1 MTVEL
6 LEDGRK
12 RIRAPLTDEDVRQL
26 EAGDVVLIS
35 GVMYAARDAAHKL
48 LVEMLD
54 AGQELP
60 FDPTG
65 QIVYYV
71 GPSPEKP
78 GHAIGSAGP
87 TTASRMDTY
96 TPTMLR
102 IGLKGIVGKGGR
114 GPSVREA
121 LQEHTGVYM
130 AALGGGGA
138 LAALQIRAQKI
149 IAFPELGPEAI
160 RRDGG
165 RGLPRLGH
173 RRLQGAGPLRSGG
186 GAMAQGRPA
195 ARGVPHVGERV
206 ARPGIASE
214 ARWATYPSDGVGA
227 CAASSRTGASTTARS
242 AGRCG

>member
-6 LEDGRK
+6 LSDGRK

-35 GVMYAARDAAHKL
+35 GRMYAARDAAHKR

-71 GPSPEKP
+71 GPTPEKP

-87 TTASRMDTY
+87 TTASRMDAY
-96 TPTMLR
+96 TPRMLEV
-102 IGLKGIVGKGGR
+102 GLKGIVGKGGR

-121 LQEHTGVYM
+121 LKQHTGVYM

-138 LAALQIRAQKI
+138 LAALQIRAQTV

-160 RRDGG
+160 REMEVEDF
-165 RGLPRLGH
+165 PVWVVNDC
-173 RRLQGAGPLRSGG
+173 
-186 GAMAQGRPA
+186 QGRDYYA
-195 ARGVPHVGERV
+195 QAV
-206 ARPGIASE
+206 APWRKNELLPE
-214 ARWATYPSDGVGA
+214 EFRLPS
-227 CAASSRTGASTTARS
+227 S
-242 AGRCG
+242 A

>member
-1 MTVEL
+1 MSVEL
-6 LEDGRK
+6 LEDGKK
-12 RIRAPLTDEDVRQL
+12 RIRAPLTDADVRQL

-35 GVMYAARDAAHKL
+35 GTMYAARDAAHKL

-60 FDPTG
+60 FDPTA

-78 GHAIGSAGP
+78 GHAIGAAGP
-87 TTASRMDTY
+87 TTASRMDAY
-96 TPTMLR
+96 TPRLLE

-121 LQEHTGVYM
+121 LKERTAVYM

-138 LAALQIRAQKI
+138 LAALQIRSQTV

-160 RRDGG
+160 REMEVEDFPVWVVNDCEGRDYY
-165 RGLPRLGH
+165 
-173 RRLQGAGPLRSGG
+173 
-186 GAMAQGRPA
+186 
-195 ARGVPHVGERV
+195 RV
-206 ARPGIASE
+206 AVPPWRKDELLPEELRLPA
-214 ARWATYPSDGVGA
+214 GA
-227 CAASSRTGASTTARS
+227 
-242 AGRCG
+242 

>member
-6 LEDGRK
+6 LEDGKK

-35 GVMYAARDAAHKL
+35 GIVYAARDAAHKL

-54 AGQELP
+54 AGEALP
-60 FDPTG
+60 FDPSG

-71 GPSPEKP
+71 GPTPEKP

-87 TTASRMDTY
+87 TTASRMDSY
-96 TPTMLR
+96 TPRLLE

-114 GPSVREA
+114 GPSVRES
-121 LQEHTGVYM
+121 LKQHTGVYM

-138 LAALQIRAQKI
+138 LAALQIRSQKV

-160 RRDGG
+160 REMEVEDLPVWVVNDCEGRDLYG
-165 RGLPRLGH
+165 RAVAPWRKNDLLPEEFRL
-173 RRLQGAGPLRSGG
+173 
-186 GAMAQGRPA
+186 A
-195 ARGVPHVGERV
+195 AD
-206 ARPGIASE
+206 A
-214 ARWATYPSDGVGA
+214 
-227 CAASSRTGASTTARS
+227 
-242 AGRCG
+242 

>member
-48 LVEMLD
+48 LVEMLN
-54 AGQELP
+54 AGRELP

-96 TPTMLR
+96 TPRMLQV
-102 IGLKGIVGKGGR
+102 GLKGIVGKGGR
-114 GPSVREA
+114 GPAVREA
-121 LQEHTGVYM
+121 LQKHTGVYM

-138 LAALQIRAQKI
+138 LAALQIRAQKV
-149 IAFPELGPEAI
+149 IAFPQLGPEAI
-160 RRDGG
+160 RQMEVEDFPVWVIDDC
-165 RGLPRLGH
+165 RGQDFYGQAVAPWRKDDLLPEEFRL
-173 RRLQGAGPLRSGG
+173 
-186 GAMAQGRPA
+186 PA
-195 ARGVPHVGERV
+195 NA
-206 ARPGIASE
+206 
-214 ARWATYPSDGVGA
+214 
-227 CAASSRTGASTTARS
+227 
-242 AGRCG
+242 

>member
-6 LEDGRK
+6 LEDGKK
-12 RIRAPLTDEDVRQL
+12 RIRAPLTDEDVRVL

-71 GPSPEKP
+71 GPTPEKP

-87 TTASRMDTY
+87 TTASRMDAY
-96 TPTMLR
+96 TPRMLS

-121 LQEHTGVYM
+121 LQEHTAVYM

-138 LAALQIRAQKI
+138 LAALQIRAQKV

-160 RRDGG
+160 REMDVEDFPVWVVNDCQGQDIYARAVAPWRKDDL
-165 RGLPRLGH
+165 LPEEFRL
-173 RRLQGAGPLRSGG
+173 
-186 GAMAQGRPA
+186 PA
-195 ARGVPHVGERV
+195 KP
-206 ARPGIASE
+206 
-214 ARWATYPSDGVGA
+214 
-227 CAASSRTGASTTARS
+227 
-242 AGRCG
+242 